1 MSAPTKKD
9 VDLMSNLMKMMNGQ
23 TPTTITETTT
33 TGESN
38 DKPIDVSSG
47 VKRSDIDAMS
57 KIMKGFN
64 EAATS
69 VAHKVKK
76 TITESTKTEK
86 GVKVG
91 AFSVEKNK
99 EDRYDILDTRS
110 DTVLFEDIQLYE
122 TVCCIS
128 NHLNEGKAINSPE
141 IMKIITVNDLFERLY
156 SGAIQHKQSY
166 QTAKSANNST
176 RMDIAEARFSQAK
189 ADAGKAKRRIMNLYN
204 DVIRL

>member
-1 MSAPTKKD
+1 MPAPSRKE

-23 TPTTITETTT
+23 EPTTITETTIH
-33 TGESN
+33 GEPI
-38 DKPIDVSSG
+38 DKPIDTSPG
-47 VKRSDIDAMS
+47 VKRTDIDAMS
-57 KIMKGFN
+57 KIMKGFS
-64 EAATS
+64 EATTS

-110 DTVLFEDIQLYE
+110 DSILFEDIQLYE
-122 TVCCIS
+122 TVCCIA

-141 IMKIITVNDLFERLY
+141 IMEIIRINELFERNY
-156 SGAIQHKQSY
+156 MTAIQHKHSY
-166 QTAKSANNST
+166 HVAKRAVNEG
-176 RMDIAEARFSQAK
+176 RMDIAQARFSQSK
-189 ADAGKAKRRIMNLYN
+189 HEAGKHKRKITNLYEN
-204 DVIRL
+204 IIL